1 MPRVCFPSPGVQG
14 IEEGGLINHFPV
26 YNLVMV
32 IQKQSDLIDAIR
44 SNQANF
50 TQYSVR
56 SLALFGSAARDH
68 LRKTSDIDILV
79 RFEHPTWKNYI
90 GLKLFLEDL
99 LGRDVD
105 LVTSGSLKPAVRPSV
120 ERDLFYV
127 IA

>member
-1 MPRVCFPSPGVQG
+1 
-14 IEEGGLINHFPV
+14 
-26 YNLVMV
+26 MV

-105 LVTSGSLKPAVRPSV
+105 LVTCSSLKPAVRPSV
-120 ERDLFYV
+120 EQDLFYV